1 MNQNTFVQIPLV
13 CEDFWSLGRTTT
25 HHRDE
30 QMPYPGQEKLLNDGG
45 GGIWRVGWRSR
56 GAIIYCT
63 GPWLIEHLEQV
74 NASKNVLLMKD

>member
-45 GGIWRVGWRSR
+45 GGNLKGWV
-56 GAIIYCT
+56 
-63 GPWLIEHLEQV
+63 EE
-74 NASKNVLLMKD
+74 